1 VAVTVATALVA
12 GVTGQWGSRGGFGAQ
27 IGVTTTLASYEFDDE
42 NQLVSI
48 TRGTKSRTIL
58 RYNGKRRRR
67 VTREETMGGSGRW
80 VLASETRYV
89 YDGMRVIQERN
100 INGVPTVAYTR
111 GPDLSGTLEGA
122 GGSLAERG

>member
-1 VAVTVATALVA
+1 MGLK
-12 GVTGQWGSRGGFGAQ
+12 RGFGAQ

-48 TRGTKSRTIL
+48 TQGTDRRTTFV
-58 RYNGKRRRR
+58 YDGKRRRR
-67 VTREETMGGSGRW
+67 VTREETKGSSGQW

-89 YDGMRVIQERN
+89 YDGMRVIQERTS
-100 INGVPTVAYTR
+100 NGVPTVAYTR